1 MCCQLHAH
9 GVSPVWVS
17 ARDADTTE
25 EGSSM
30 SVSPMGSARVLVVT
44 PYYKESQAVLL
55 RCIESVRAQSVT
67 VDHL

>member
-1 MCCQLHAH
+1 
-9 GVSPVWVS
+9 
-17 ARDADTTE
+17 
-25 EGSSM
+25 
-30 SVSPMGSARVLVVT
+30 MGSARVLVVT